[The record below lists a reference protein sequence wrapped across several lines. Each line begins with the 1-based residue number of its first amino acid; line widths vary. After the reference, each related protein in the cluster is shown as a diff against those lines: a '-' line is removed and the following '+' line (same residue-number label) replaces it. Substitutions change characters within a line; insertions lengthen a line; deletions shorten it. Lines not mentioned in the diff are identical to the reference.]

1 MNGVQKWRAWLSSGG
16 ADPAW
21 ALAELE
27 RKLDE
32 LQQNMTAMKQ
42 REVETK
48 AETEVLVATVRATVA
63 LLTEAGLLDAQS
75 LSRRVDEVIA
85 DGKPAAKPSPWLP
98 QRGAA
103 PYRDGLA
110 PLTVPK
116 QLDVVCAACGRT
128 FPIERT
134 DVVGYGTGYRC
145 LRCSA
150 GSDVAGHIERAL
162 EDAAARGRASADA
175 PPGKEAKE
183 AATAVIEALAGSL
196 IDDD

>member
-32 LQQNMTAMKQ
+32 LQQNMTSLKQ
-42 REVETK
+42 RELETK
-48 AETEVLVATVRATVA
+48 AENEVLVATVRATVA
-63 LLTEAGLLDAQS
+63 LLTEAGLLDAQG

-85 DGKPAAKPSPWLP
+85 DARSAAKPAPWL
-98 QRGAA
+98 QRGNS

-110 PLTVPK
+110 PLTTPK
-116 QLDVVCAACGRT
+116 QLDVVCAACGGK

-145 LRCSA
+145 LPCSA
-150 GSDVAGHIERAL
+150 GSDVAGHVERAL
-162 EDAAARGRASADA
+162 ESAAARGRAHADSEVA
-175 PPGKEAKE
+175 NAI
-183 AATAVIEALAGSL
+183 VDALAPSSSEDG
-196 IDDD
+196 D